1 MTLHAEII
9 LTLLSG
15 LNRGWLLLV
24 ILHVDAFLSMLALLI
39 SCWLP
44 IADACW
50 DVLLEHVVSAG
61 IEVLLLMLAST
72 SCCHCGFFMTM
83 LARLN
88 RVILQMLTTSFWYWG
103 VLLEHVGFL
112 PRYVEWFFLCML
124 ALVNTV
130 ELLLLMVTT
139 SYWYFRIL
147 NCIWARWI
155 GVRCRCRP
163 ASLDLVW
170 RVYSKH
176 CTAKWRSSDK
186 SELSH
191 LGYNDKTAFVQFEIY
206 VLHKFV
212 FVGSDVPRVHNILC

>member
-1 MTLHAEII
+1 MH
-9 LTLLSG
+9 
-15 LNRGWLLLV
+15 
-24 ILHVDAFLSMLALLI
+24 
-39 SCWLP
+39 
-44 IADACW
+44 ACW
-50 DVLLEHVVSAG
+50 DVLLVQVVLAG
-61 IEVLLLMLAST
+61 IEVLLLMLTST
-72 SCCHCGFFMTM
+72 TCCHCGFFMNM

-88 RVILQMLTTSFWYWG
+88 IVILQMLTTSFWYWG

-112 PRYVEWFFLCML
+112 PRHVEWFFLCML

-139 SYWYFRIL
+139 SYLYFCIL
-147 NCIWARWI
+147 EHL
-155 GVRCRCRP
+155 G
-163 ASLDLVW
+163 SLNRGEMSVQTFPGSPDLVW

-191 LGYNDKTAFVQFEIY
+191 LGYNDKTAFVQFEIC

-212 FVGSDVPRVHNILC
+212 FVGCDVTRVHNILC